1 MRYIYRLNL
10 KKSATL
16 SISGKDYL
24 KNVLVSSSF
33 FEKISFCH
41 DAIFIC
47 KRGPSVCLFVCLDIE
62 PKLLEGSQP
71 NFAWVILWYMWE
83 TSKYFFGL
91 TSQSGGIVLEKLKNP
106 DFPHMARD
114 KGWNPFAARFALF
127 LGGGDLDTF

>member
-1 MRYIYRLNL
+1 MPSLYVKEVCL
-10 KKSATL
+10 
-16 SISGKDYL
+16 
-24 KNVLVSSSF
+24 
-33 FEKISFCH
+33 
-41 DAIFIC
+41 
-47 KRGPSVCLFVCLDIE
+47 SVCLSVCLDIE

-91 TSQSGGIVLEKLKNP
+91 TSQSGGIVLENLKNQ

-127 LGGGDLDTF
+127 LGGGFGYFLMAQAK